1 MAGLLDSHWH
11 GTGSGSGHWPRPE
24 PHCGKGKRRDEKRDF
39 TNAFPPI
46 LPDKITNVKPLHNAK
61 HNKFKEGGGGK
72 VGRDHVIHVF
82 VEKLFPSMSK
92 EEVGGDGS
100 VVTG

>member
-24 PHCGKGKRRDEKRDF
+24 PHCGKGRRRDEKIAF
-39 TNAFPPI
+39 TEAFPPI
-46 LPDKITNVKPLHNAK
+46 LSDKIINVKQLHNAK
-61 HNKFKEGGGGK
+61 RNKFKEGGGK
-72 VGRDHVIHVF
+72 VGRDHVIHIS
-82 VEKLFPSMSK
+82 VEKLFPSTSK
-92 EEVGGDGS
+92 EEIGGDGS